1 MKENTNTNNQPATA
15 SKTEGAVMENHNLII
30 LDRSGSM
37 MSIRKYAVD
46 AVNETIATIRARQ
59 EANAADEK
67 SYITFLVF
75 CGCGLQTIYDHVP
88 VEKVKPL
95 GPDDYR
101 PCCTTPLYDAIG
113 CGITRLHSL
122 LEGKSAVSNAVQ
134 VTIVTDG
141 YENSSHEFSRL
152 AISSLIDAYKKE
164 GWLFVYMGADHDVEK
179 VAYELNIDNSLEF
192 YKTEADV
199 QQMSASLNS
208 RSSKWRA
215 MRKGIVM
222 ACKSK
227 EMADEEALY
236 EITKSNDNFFV

>member
-1 MKENTNTNNQPATA
+1 M
-15 SKTEGAVMENHNLII
+15 
-30 LDRSGSM
+30 
-37 MSIRKYAVD
+37 
-46 AVNETIATIRARQ
+46 
-59 EANAADEK
+59 
-67 SYITFLVF
+67 
-75 CGCGLQTIYDHVP
+75 
-88 VEKVKPL
+88 
-95 GPDDYR
+95 
-101 PCCTTPLYDAIG
+101 
-113 CGITRLHSL
+113 
-122 LEGKSAVSNAVQ
+122 
-134 VTIVTDG
+134 TIVTDG

-164 GWLFVYMGADHDVEK
+164 GWLFVYMGADHEVEK

>member
-1 MKENTNTNNQPATA
+1 MKENTNNHSAAA
-15 SKTEGAVMENHNLII
+15 SKAEGAVMENHNLII

-95 GPDDYR
+95 GLADYK

-122 LEGKSAVSNAVQ
+122 IEGKSAVSNAVQ

-192 YKTEADV
+192 NKTEADV
-199 QQMSASLNS
+199 RLMSDNLNC

-215 MRKGIVM
+215 MRKKMVS
-222 ACKSK
+222 ACMCK
-227 EMADEEALY
+227 EMTDQEAMDE
-236 EITKSNDNFFV
+236 IKKSNNEFFL

>member
-1 MKENTNTNNQPATA
+1 MKENTNNQPATA
-15 SKTEGAVMENHNLII
+15 SKSEGAVMENHNLII

-95 GPDDYR
+95 GPADYR